1 MSYQNSKVLFLFL
14 FCLVQLQGS
23 CRQGQAVLLV
33 RVWQASLY
41 PVDSYLVSWTGT
53 NRSQFSLSWW
63 LFCFVLM
70 DPGLRIDFSLISKLK
85 QINNKQQNN
94 LWNCWAV
101 LMQVSFQSCFS
112 GWPFQ
117 RRDWEVCKS
126 GTWML
131 TPSATHSTSSPPHFL
146 GWRFLS
152 DLQVWYVL
160 TNRHTSFLHWLIVPI
175 QLSTQ
180 FDHHVVQQTL

>member
-1 MSYQNSKVLFLFL
+1 MSFQNSKGFFLFL
-14 FCLVQLQGS
+14 SCLVQLQGS

-33 RVWQASLY
+33 RVRQASLY
-41 PVDSYLVSWTGT
+41 PVDSYLVSWMGT
-53 NRSQFSLSWW
+53 HRSQFRLPWW

-101 LMQVSFQSCFS
+101 LMQVSFWSCFS

-117 RRDWEVCKS
+117 RRDWEVCKIWDLDVDS
-126 GTWML
+126 L
-131 TPSATHSTSSPPHFL
+131 CYSQHLITSPFSRMEIFK
-146 GWRFLS
+146 
-152 DLQVWYVL
+152 
-160 TNRHTSFLHWLIVPI
+160 
-175 QLSTQ
+175 
-180 FDHHVVQQTL
+180 